1 MEFCLSL
8 NDADSLQEN
17 LISLP
22 KIFTSSFSLLNFSTW
37 NIVHNFMRVCFWS
50 ISIKKLH
57 SISSSSY
64 SRWRYSPGRALAP
77 ATICLQVSQFL
88 AISLHSFI
96 PIFLRFMDT
105 SSSHL
110 ILGLPL
116 RLVAYSFPYN
126 IFFGIVVS
134 CILSICPSYLN
145 LWHLIN
151 LTMFSPLIMASN
163 SSFCRVLHNSFSF
176 TGPYIIRKVFL
187 SNTANALSSSM
198 VSVHDSES

>member
-1 MEFCLSL
+1 MGAAS
-8 NDADSLQEN
+8 
-17 LISLP
+17 
-22 KIFTSSFSLLNFSTW
+22 
-37 NIVHNFMRVCFWS
+37 
-50 ISIKKLH
+50 
-57 SISSSSY
+57 
-64 SRWRYSPGRALAP
+64 SRWRYSPGWVLAST
-77 ATICLQVSQFL
+77 TICLQVSQFL

-126 IFFGIVVS
+126 IFFWIAVS

-176 TGPYIIRKVFL
+176 TGPYIFRKIFL
-187 SNTANALSSSM
+187 SNTVNALSSSM
-198 VSVHDSES
+198 VSVRDSEP